1 MNKVK
6 IINTYWKLKKV
17 HDLLSNGDWNDPRT
31 ELIKE
36 SISIEEM
43 DRINEI
49 LTPRMV
55 MVCAP
60 LGPSNFRANPA
71 IKPPN
76 RGARTII
83 RQRWGI
89 MFNPSTYLIF

>member
-49 LTPRMV
+49 LRECEDM
-55 MVCAP
+55 
-60 LGPSNFRANPA
+60 
-71 IKPPN
+71 
-76 RGARTII
+76 
-83 RQRWGI
+83 GI
-89 MFNPSTYLIF
+89 QYLEREQN